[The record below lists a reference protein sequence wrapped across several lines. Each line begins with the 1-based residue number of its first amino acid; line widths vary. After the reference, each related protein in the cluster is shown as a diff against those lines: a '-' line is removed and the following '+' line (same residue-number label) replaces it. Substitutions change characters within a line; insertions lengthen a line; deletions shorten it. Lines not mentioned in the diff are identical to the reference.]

1 LDKEG
6 FVPIYCIENLFLL
19 SSKFMY
25 REFFNSVDL
34 FTAQH
39 FMATGALLA
48 VRPIQILPM
57 NQYA

>member
-1 LDKEG
+1 
-6 FVPIYCIENLFLL
+6 
-19 SSKFMY
+19 
-25 REFFNSVDL
+25 L

-57 NQYA
+57 NQYAWWPITFGMKEVINFWTSWWHYVSWRAV